1 MTKKELVAKT
11 AEKTGKSQKEVLEIL
26 DGALGVIADT
36 IVEKEE
42 VRIPDF
48 GVFRPHTRPASTR
61 KVFGEIV
68 EIEEKETVIFKP
80 YDKFFYYGR
89 R

>member
-1 MTKKELVAKT
+1 MTKKELVAMT
-11 AEKTGKSQKEVLEIL
+11 AKKTGKSQKEVLEIL

-36 IVEKEE
+36 VAEKDE

-48 GVFRPHTRPASTR
+48 GVFKPVTKPAKTY
-61 KVFGEIV
+61 KVFGKEYDV
-68 EIEEKETVIFKP
+68 EEKETVTFKP
-80 YDKFFYYGR
+80 YDKFFFFGR